1 MTPGRAVLRRA
12 IRSPQVLL
20 GAALVAALLTLAL
33 LAPMIA
39 PHDPQEQDL
48 LATLLPPALAGD
60 AAYPLGTDTLGRC
73 VLSRLLYGARIA
85 MLVAVLGATGAALLG
100 TVLGLL
106 AGYAGGWLDALI
118 GRLVDT
124 WMAIP
129 PVVFALILLVGLG
142 AGVDRVILAIVLI
155 DWTRFCRIIRTE
167 TMAVARRDYVTAARL
182 QGFSHVRT
190 LASEVL
196 PAVLPL
202 VITLVSLEMGIAV
215 IVEAILSFV
224 GVSVPA
230 ETPAWGVMLADART
244 SMHQSPWGVALPVLA
259 IFTAVLA
266 FNLLGDGLRRA
277 LDPRMTLRHAAA

>member
-1 MTPGRAVLRRA
+1 MRLGW
-12 IRSPQVLL
+12 SPQIGVGLT
-20 GAALVAALLTLAL
+20 LVALLVMAAVG
-33 LAPMIA
+33 APWLA

-48 LATLLPPALAGD
+48 LAQLLPPAFAGGD
-60 AAYPLGTDTLGRC
+60 WAYPLGTDTLGRC

-85 MLVAVLGATGAALLG
+85 MAVAVLGASGAALLG
-100 TVLGLL
+100 TALGLIS
-106 AGYAGGWLDALI
+106 GYAGGRVDAVI
-118 GRLVDT
+118 GGVVDV

-129 PVVFALILLVGLG
+129 PIVFALILLVGLG
-142 AGVDRVILAIVLI
+142 AGLDRVILAIILV
-155 DWTRFCRIIRTE
+155 DWTRFCRIVRAE
-167 TMAVARRDYVTAARL
+167 AMVVSRRDYVVAARL
-182 QGFSHVRT
+182 QGFSHTRALLT
-190 LASEVL
+190 EVL

-244 SMHQSPWGVALPVLA
+244 SLYQSPWGVAFPIFA
-259 IFTAVLA
+259 IFASVLG

-277 LDPRMTLRHAAA
+277 IDPSLSMRRA

>member
-1 MTPGRAVLRRA
+1 MTVLRRA
-12 IRSPQVLL
+12 MGSAQVLVGGAL
-20 GAALVAALLTLAL
+20 VLALMLLAAL
-33 LAPMIA
+33 APLVA

-48 LATLLPPALAGD
+48 LAILLPPAFVGGD

-85 MLVAVLGATGAALLG
+85 TAVAVLGASGAALLG
-100 TVLGLL
+100 TALGLL
-106 AGYAGGWLDALI
+106 AGYAGGWLDSAI
-118 GRLVDT
+118 SRVVDT

-142 AGVDRVILAIVLI
+142 AGVDRVVLAIVLI
-155 DWTRFCRIIRTE
+155 DWTRFCRIIRAE
-167 TMAVARRDYVTAARL
+167 ARVAARRDWVTAARL
-182 QGFSHVRT
+182 QGFSHART

-196 PAVLPL
+196 PSVMPL

-259 IFTAVLA
+259 IFAAVLG
-266 FNLLGDGLRRA
+266 FNLLGDGLRRV
-277 LDPRMTLRHAAA
+277 LDPRMALRHAA